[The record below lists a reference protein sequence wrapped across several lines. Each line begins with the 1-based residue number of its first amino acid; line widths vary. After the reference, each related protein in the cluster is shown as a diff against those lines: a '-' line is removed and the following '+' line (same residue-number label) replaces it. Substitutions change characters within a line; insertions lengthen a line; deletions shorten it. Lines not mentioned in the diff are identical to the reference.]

1 MANITPML
9 SYLDPGTGSMIAAAL
24 AGGVA
29 GLGVFFKMYWHR
41 FAGVFSRKHRAAAAA
56 NLSAEA
62 ATAAL
67 RGIDHPL
74 SKLVAIGVLFQAGRA
89 SPTTIALAVE
99 TASAQ
104 GWRRPLLGWL
114 NVQLALAEK
123 AGDAGETARLRRRIG
138 VVQGDK

>member
-1 MANITPML
+1 MFEACAGFEKLRPD
-9 SYLDPGTGSMIAAAL
+9 SAAPERAYADYLAARVQPQEIAL
-24 AGGVA
+24 
-29 GLGVFFKMYWHR
+29 LPPQ
-41 FAGVFSRKHRAAAAA
+41 HRAVAAA

-62 ATAAL
+62 ATTAL
-67 RGIDHPL
+67 RGVDDPL

-89 SPTTIALAVE
+89 SPTTIALAVD

-123 AGDAGETARLRRRIG
+123 AGDLGETARLRRRIG